1 MKDQNYI
8 NITDYEL
15 LETAK
20 ESFSNIGDDKV
31 DSVIDLLNGMETFDG
46 AAVLSVALM
55 SILSSSAPSKKSAA
69 LAVAAYSSIMIGFLA
84 EQKDEEFKQ

>member
-1 MKDQNYI
+1 MNDQAYV

-20 ESFSNIGDDKV
+20 QSFSNISDDKV
-31 DSVIDLLNGMETFDG
+31 DSVVELLNGMETFDG

-69 LAVAAYSSIMIGFLA
+69 IAVSAYFSIMLGFLSQ
-84 EQKDEEFKQ
+84 QKDEEFKQ